1 MQIAVT
7 GSIATD
13 HLMQFPGRFT
23 DSLVDG
29 KLEKVSLS
37 FLADQ
42 LDIHRG
48 GVAANIC
55 FTLGRLGMTPIL
67 VGAVGADF
75 DTDYRPWLEQH
86 GVDTKSVYVSST
98 HHTARFVCTT
108 DQAQNQIA
116 TFYAGA
122 MMEAG
127 RIELKPIADRV
138 GRLDL
143 VVIAPNDP
151 AAMLSHTDECRANGY
166 PFAADVSQ
174 QLALMEG
181 DGIRSLVADAAYLF
195 TNQYES
201 ELLMQKTGWT
211 KAEILSRVGR
221 WVITRAADGVTIESA
236 TEPTLTVPAVP
247 VTQVADPTG
256 GGDAFRA
263 GFLWSLHRG
272 FGLERAA
279 QVGCGTAALVLEA
292 IGPQEYALVPDAFAA
307 RIGQA
312 YGEQAAQ
319 DIRANL
325 GAPATPSAVPAAG

>member
-13 HLMQFPGRFT
+13 HLMQFSGRFT

-29 KLEKVSLS
+29 KLETVSLS

-48 GVAANIC
+48 GVAANIS
-55 FTLGRLGMTPIL
+55 FTLGCLGMQPVL
-67 VGAVGADF
+67 AGAVGNDF
-75 DTDYRPWLEQH
+75 DVDYRPWLEQH

-108 DQAQNQIA
+108 DRAQNQIA

-122 MMEAG
+122 MLESG
-127 RIELKPIADRV
+127 KVELKPIEDRL
-138 GRLDL
+138 GKLDL
-143 VVIAPNDP
+143 VVIAASAPD
-151 AAMLSHTDECRANGY
+151 AMTAYTAECRERGY

-174 QLALMEG
+174 QLALMDG
-181 DGIRSLVADAAYLF
+181 DGIRGLVSGATYLF

-211 KAEILSRVGR
+211 KEQVLEQVGH
-221 WVITRAADGVTIESA
+221 WVITLGGDGVSIEA
-236 TEPTLTVPAVP
+236 EEETPITVGSVP
-247 VTQVADPTG
+247 VEDVADPTG

-263 GFLWSLHRG
+263 GFIWGLDQG
-272 FGLERAA
+272 FELERAA
-279 QVGCGTAALVLEA
+279 QVGCATAALVLETV
-292 IGPQEYALVPDAFAA
+292 GPQEYTLDREAFAT
-307 RIGQA
+307 RIGQV
-312 YGEQAAQ
+312 YGEQAEAAV
-319 DIRANL
+319 RPCL
-325 GAPATPSAVPAAG
+325 AP

>member
-29 KLEKVSLS
+29 KLETVSLS

-48 GVAANIC
+48 GVAANIS
-55 FTLGRLGMTPIL
+55 FTLGCLGMTPIL
-67 VGAVGADF
+67 VGAVGTDF

-108 DQAQNQIA
+108 DRAQNQIA

-122 MMEAG
+122 MQESNK
-127 RIELKPIADRV
+127 IELKPIEDRL

-143 VVIAPNDP
+143 VVIAASDP
-151 AAMLSHTDECRANGY
+151 DAMIAYTDECRREGY

-174 QLALMEG
+174 QLALMDG
-181 DGIRSLVADAAYLF
+181 HGIRQLVSGAKYLF

-201 ELLMQKTGWT
+201 ELLMQKTGWS
-211 KAEILSRVGR
+211 KQEVLAEVGR
-221 WVITRAADGVTIESA
+221 WVITQGAEGVSIESA
-236 TEPTLTVPAVP
+236 TLPALTVGSVP
-247 VTQVADPTG
+247 VTDVADPTG

-263 GFLWSLHRG
+263 GFLWGLDQGLS
-272 FGLERAA
+272 LERAA
-279 QVGCGTAALVLEA
+279 QVGCGTAALALETV
-292 IGPQEYALVPDAFAA
+292 GPQEYTLDRHVFAT

-312 YGEQAAQ
+312 YGEDAESEV
-319 DIRANL
+319 RSRL
-325 GAPATPSAVPAAG
+325 VSS

>member
-29 KLEKVSLS
+29 KLETVSLS

-48 GVAANIC
+48 GVAANIS

-75 DTDYRPWLEQH
+75 DVDYRPWLEQH

-127 RIELKPIADRV
+127 RIELKPIEDRV

-151 AAMLSHTDECRANGY
+151 AAMLAHTDECRANGY

-181 DGIRSLVADAAYLF
+181 EEQGALGAAMLAGVATGVWDSL
-195 TNQYES
+195 
-201 ELLMQKTGWT
+201 
-211 KAEILSRVGR
+211 
-221 WVITRAADGVTIESA
+221 
-236 TEPTLTVPAVP
+236 
-247 VTQVADPTG
+247 
-256 GGDAFRA
+256 
-263 GFLWSLHRG
+263 
-272 FGLERAA
+272 
-279 QVGCGTAALVLEA
+279 
-292 IGPQEYALVPDAFAA
+292 
-307 RIGQA
+307 
-312 YGEQAAQ
+312 EQAVETRTTRSRKGVQ
-319 DIRANL
+319 
-325 GAPATPSAVPAAG
+325 GA

>member
-29 KLEKVSLS
+29 KMETVSLS

-48 GVAANIC
+48 GVAANIS
-55 FTLGRLGMTPIL
+55 FTLGCLGMSPIL

-75 DTDYRPWLEQH
+75 DIDYRPWLEDH

-108 DQAQNQIA
+108 DRAQNQIA

-122 MMEAG
+122 MQESDK
-127 RIELKPIADRV
+127 IKLKPIEDRI

-143 VVIAPNDP
+143 VVIAASAPD
-151 AAMLSHTDECRANGY
+151 AMLAYTDECFRQGY

-174 QLALMEG
+174 QLAIMDG
-181 DGIRSLVADAAYLF
+181 DGIRKLVSGAKYLF

-201 ELLMQKTGWT
+201 ELLMQKTGWS
-211 KAEILSRVGR
+211 KQQVLAEVGL
-221 WVITRAADGVTIESA
+221 WIITQGALGVSIESA
-236 TEPTLTVPAVP
+236 DNPPLTVASVP
-247 VTQVADPTG
+247 VEDVVDPTG

-263 GFLWSLHRG
+263 GFIW
-272 FGLERAA
+272 GLDQHFPLQRAA
-279 QVGCGTAALVLEA
+279 QVGCATAALALETV
-292 IGPQEYALVPDAFAA
+292 GPQDFTLDRQAFVT
-307 RIGQA
+307 RIGQV
-312 YGEQAAQ
+312 YGEDAES
-319 DIRANL
+319 DVRRCLL
-325 GAPATPSAVPAAG
+325 GS